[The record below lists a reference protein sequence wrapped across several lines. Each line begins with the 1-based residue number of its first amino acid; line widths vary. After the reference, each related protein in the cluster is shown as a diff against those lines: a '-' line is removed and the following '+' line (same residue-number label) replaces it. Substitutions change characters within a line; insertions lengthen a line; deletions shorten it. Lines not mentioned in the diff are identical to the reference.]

1 MQHKNYFHSTYT
13 VPGIISHLEVTQCTQ
28 CIQEG
33 KVRFYANITPF
44 YTKDLSICGFP
55 YLQGS

>member
-13 VPGIISHLEVTQCTQ
+13 VPGIIRHLEVTQCT
-28 CIQEG
+28 QEG

-44 YTKDLSICGFP
+44 HTKDLSICGFP